1 MDDKGG
7 PLVEPDSVIL
17 PLRARKQRRTREAIV
32 DAAMHLFAARGFDGV
47 TVADIAHRAEVG
59 RSTFFRYF
67 ADKQEV
73 LFADDAGLQ
82 QLLVDVSEQ
91 RAAALAPLG
100 DSLADALVVARAG
113 VMAMTRRIAEYPG
126 WLPVR
131 ERLIEENPEL
141 SARNLIKHRGYV
153 TAGVEVLLRHGAAR
167 NTAMLATSLAA
178 ACFAAGH
185 ARALDGELDLTTA
198 VDEAFGQLC
207 TLDGPALRRLLY
219 GPTEDRRAD
228 AR

>member
-1 MDDKGG
+1 M
-7 PLVEPDSVIL
+7 
-17 PLRARKQRRTREAIV
+17 AI
-32 DAAMHLFAARGFDGV
+32 
-47 TVADIAHRAEVG
+47 
-59 RSTFFRYF
+59 
-67 ADKQEV
+67 
-73 LFADDAGLQ
+73 
-82 QLLVDVSEQ
+82 
-91 RAAALAPLG
+91 
-100 DSLADALVVARAG
+100 
-113 VMAMTRRIAEYPG
+113 TRRIAEYQG

-153 TAGVEVLLRHGAAR
+153 NAGVAVLLRHGAAR
-167 NTAMLATSLAA
+167 NTDMLATSLAA

-185 ARALDGELDLTTA
+185 ARALDGELDLITG

-207 TLDGPALRRLLY
+207 TLDGPALRRLLC